1 MEDNEMDLNIFSLE
15 GMNILVTGSSTG
27 MGAAAAEGFAKAGA
41 SMVGV
46 HYNKSKEEAKA
57 TVAHVEEA
65 GSKALL
71 LQADVTKED
80 QARAMATKFVEAA
93 GGVMHV
99 LMNNAGDS
107 GPWCKLEDM
116 TTELWRH
123 VFKLNVDS
131 LMWITQT
138 CLPAL
143 KAANGA
149 TVINV
154 GSIAGR
160 NGGGP
165 GGVTYAA
172 AKATTHYLTMGWAKE
187 LSPYK
192 IRVNGIAPGVI
203 ETPFQER
210 HSSQEKL
217 AEVASRTPLNRNGRA
232 VDVVGACIL
241 LASNAGSF
249 MTGET
254 IDINGGLWFR

>member
-1 MEDNEMDLNIFSLE
+1 MDLKNFSLE
-15 GMNILVTGSSTG
+15 GKNILVTGSSTG

-41 SMVGV
+41 ALVGV
-46 HYNKSKEEAKA
+46 HYNKSREDALA
-57 TVAHVEEA
+57 TVARVEEA
-65 GSKALL
+65 GSNAVL
-71 LQADVTKED
+71 LQADVTEEN
-80 QARAMATKFVEAA
+80 QARAMAAKFVEAA

-107 GPWCKLEDM
+107 GPWCKLENM
-116 TTELWRH
+116 TTKLWRH

-131 LMWITQT
+131 LMWITQA

-143 KAANGA
+143 KTANGA
-149 TVINV
+149 CIINI

-187 LSPYK
+187 LAPDK
-192 IRVNGIAPGVI
+192 IRVNGIAPGVF

-210 HSSQEKL
+210 HNTQEKL
-217 AEVASRTPLNRNGRA
+217 AEVAAKTPLKCNGKA
-232 VDVVGACIL
+232 EDVVGACIL
-241 LASNAGSF
+241 LASNASSF